1 MRICDWSS
9 DVCSSDLRIWFFGRD
24 RPFCIVVSRCR
35 FQRPAAK
42 RRRGGGNCQDSRQ
55 RATVEIP
62 QLRRLALRRS
72 RAAGSVL
79 EAEPHEPRS
88 AVRFEPAAAIIS
100 PLEVPGEALE
110 IRIPGTPVLD
120 RPADIGGQAERSEE
134 HTSELK
140 SLMRSSYAVFCLK

>member
-1 MRICDWSS
+1 MMWCYIFFFSS
-9 DVCSSDLRIWFFGRD
+9 
-24 RPFCIVVSRCR
+24 
-35 FQRPAAK
+35 
-42 RRRGGGNCQDSRQ
+42 RRRHTRCALVTGVQTC
-55 RATVEIP
+55 ALPIFEIP

-120 RPADIGGQAERSEE
+120 RPADIGGQAELVEQDVQGDIRRPVVRPYLLAQIDGCRTGTRSEE
-134 HTSELK
+134 HTSELQ
-140 SLMRSSYAVFCLK
+140 SLMRISYA

>member
-1 MRICDWSS
+1 MPSS
-9 DVCSSDLRIWFFGRD
+9 SRKRIWFFGRD

-110 IRIPGTPVLD
+110 IR
-120 RPADIGGQAERSEE
+120 RSEE
-134 HTSELK
+134 HTSELQ
-140 SLMRSSYAVFCLK
+140 SLMRISYAVFCLKKKKNKQK